1 MKTMQVVSEIPRRIE
16 ELNKVIEIMDKLND
30 LEIAI

>member
-1 MKTMQVVSEIPRRIE
+1 MQVVSEIPRRIE